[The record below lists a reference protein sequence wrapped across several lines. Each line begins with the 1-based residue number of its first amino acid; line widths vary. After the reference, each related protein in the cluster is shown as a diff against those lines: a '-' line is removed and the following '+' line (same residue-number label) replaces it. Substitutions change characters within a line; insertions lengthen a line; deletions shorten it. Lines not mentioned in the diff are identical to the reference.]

1 MFVSVRI
8 YAYMI
13 KGMIIMQNSLSL
25 MMLEIVGDGLV
36 CDQMT

>member
-1 MFVSVRI
+1 VFVSVRI